1 MRAAMRA
8 GVLRGGATWS
18 RGMEGSNF
26 VWPATAL
33 KRDCLGATAWG
44 GAGTSGRGAGAGAG
58 AGGEEERDC
67 ALAGLAWLYLQS
79 ERGSECSR
87 GRGEEGGDNGTEK
100 MAGER
105 PQQHEMEWQT
115 VTVRRMQRALLQGAR
130 NQPAFLQGLWTHI
143 LLLKSLS
150 DAAAAQSVT
159 IFQRASSVVA
169 HEVCCRS
176 WRARS
181 GGRNSLPGCTA
192 AGVCRA

>member
-1 MRAAMRA
+1 M
-8 GVLRGGATWS
+8 LRG
-18 RGMEGSNF
+18 
-26 VWPATAL
+26 
-33 KRDCLGATAWG
+33 
-44 GAGTSGRGAGAGAG
+44 
-58 AGGEEERDC
+58 
-67 ALAGLAWLYLQS
+67 
-79 ERGSECSR
+79 
-87 GRGEEGGDNGTEK
+87 EGGGVGGGIMKQKK
-100 MAGER
+100 MAGEW

-130 NQPAFLQGLWTHI
+130 DQPAFLQGLWTHI

-176 WRARS
+176 WKARS

-192 AGVCRA
+192 AGVCKA